1 MATRVASPARSR
13 SRNPSKQ
20 GRVDVIR
27 RRPENKQIGTLT
39 VITTPTENDAPRLTQ
54 ELTAHL
60 RYETTTRLDNDHT
73 AAALITTRGGR
84 IVDHKMVHLP
94 HARRT
99 WVSWLDPFGAR
110 GKLVEIF
117 IDGI

>member
-27 RRPENKQIGTLT
+27 RSEIGTLT